1 MSSLNLEILS
11 PSQWAEISESV
22 HKYSFGLER
31 PKDFD
36 RISYAL
42 LVKKDQ
48 ELAGYATIVELDAES
63 AYMQHGGNFPS
74 TEKTPLTLRT
84 YVMMV
89 NYLKEKYKNVST
101 RVWNKNKGMLK
112 LAWAGGFVVTGCEVN
127 KSGQLY
133 LVLDL
138 EKNV

>member
-1 MSSLNLEILS
+1 MSALSLDILS
-11 PSQWAEISESV
+11 PTEWATISESV
-22 HKYSFGLER
+22 HKYSFGLDR

-48 ELAGYATIVELDAES
+48 EMACYATVVELDGES

-74 TEKTPLTLRT
+74 TEKTTLTLRA
-84 YVMMV
+84 YIMMV
-89 NYLKEKYKNVST
+89 NYLREKYKNVST
-101 RVWNKNKGMLK
+101 RIWNKNKSMLK
-112 LAWAGGFVVTGCEVN
+112 LAWAGGFVITGCEVN
-127 KSGQLY
+127 KIGQLY

-138 EKNV
+138 EK